1 MTQQAYVEGV
11 NTRRADNL
19 LQALGL
25 TGIDKS
31 RVFRICKELDE
42 VVETFAASRWS
53 TSVLMSDWTR
63 ST

>member
-1 MTQQAYVEGV
+1 MSQQAYVEGV
-11 NTRRADNL
+11 NTRRADSL

-31 RVFRICKELDE
+31 RVFRICKDLDE
-42 VVETFAASRWS
+42 VVETFAASRRS
-53 TSVLMSDWTR
+53 ARVLRSDWTR

>member
-1 MTQQAYVEGV
+1 MTQQAYVGGV
-11 NTRRADNL
+11 NTRRADSL
-19 LQALGL
+19 LQAPGL
-25 TGIDKS
+25 TGTDKR

-53 TSVLMSDWTR
+53 ARVLLSDWTR

>member
-11 NTRRADNL
+11 NTRRADSL

-25 TGIDKS
+25 TGTDKR

-42 VVETFAASRWS
+42 VVETFAASR
-53 TSVLMSDWTR
+53 
-63 ST
+63 

>member
-25 TGIDKS
+25 TAIDKS

-42 VVETFAASRWS
+42 VVETF
-53 TSVLMSDWTR
+53 R
-63 ST
+63 SQPLESQCPHV